1 MSTEDNESLPFVS
14 VVIPSF
20 NSEETLGK
28 CLTTVVNQGY
38 PGERYE
44 IILVDGGSTDRT
56 LEIAKEFPVRIA
68 YELKKGRG
76 NAYNRGL
83 NEAKGDLVAF
93 LDSDAYALDSWLKIM
108 VDELK
113 EENGV
118 AVVHCR
124 LKAPQ
129 DCIFIQKCIDA
140 VNFKGRGQAN
150 GVVYDKKVVI
160 MEDGFN
166 GRLGYLQEDML
177 EYKIRK
183 RGYKTRLVNEVLVYH
198 FPRKNLREYLKQNIE
213 AGENE
218 VLFYRLTRDK
228 KIFFQI
234 LSRSLVVLAPLLFLF
249 NLICGSLVM
258 LISASVY
265 TFYMSCKTHPDYR
278 KPKYISLVPIITYI
292 SLIGSLIG
300 YIKNLIHLT

>member
-1 MSTEDNESLPFVS
+1 MSTDDNEKFPFVS
-14 VVIPSF
+14 VIIPSF
-20 NSEETLGK
+20 NSQETLRK
-28 CLTTVVNQGY
+28 CLTIVVNQGY
-38 PGERYE
+38 PSERYE
-44 IILVDGGSTDRT
+44 TILVDGGSTDKT

-68 YELKKGRG
+68 YEPKKGRG

-93 LDSDAYALDSWLKIM
+93 LDSDAYALDSWLRIM

-129 DCIFIQKCIDA
+129 DCSFIQKCIDT
-140 VNFKGRGQAN
+140 VNFKGVSQAN
-150 GVVYDKKVVI
+150 GVVYDKKVVVI
-160 MEDGFN
+160 EDGFN
-166 GRLGYLQEDML
+166 SRLGYLQEDML

-183 RGYKTRLVNEVLVYH
+183 RGYKIKLVDEVLVYH
-198 FPRKNLREYLKQNIE
+198 FPRKNLKEYLKQNIE

-218 VLFYRLTRDK
+218 ILFYRLTRDK

-234 LSRSLVVLAPLLFLF
+234 FSRSLIVLAPFLFLF
-249 NLICGSLVM
+249 NLIYGSFVT
-258 LISASVY
+258 LISASIY
-265 TFYMSCKTHPDYR
+265 TFYISCKTHPDYR
-278 KPKYISLVPIITYI
+278 KPKYLSLVPIITYM

-300 YIKNLIHLT
+300 YLKNLIHLT